1 MKQYIGITRDH
12 SISMQNIAH
21 LAMKDY
27 NEQIAAIKESAIRYG
42 IDTILSVV
50 SCSIRHGYGNTFNEF
65 DVQLS
70 SIGAVKRML
79 DYKTT
84 GNNTQLF
91 DSVNMLID
99 QFERVPDYNSPDVAF
114 SIQVLTDGGDN
125 ASKTSGRALG
135 ERIKRLQATDKWTIS
150 FRVPKGYASQ
160 LTRLGIPAGNILE
173 VDYNDERNIETA
185 TVLTKNAT
193 TALYVGRTKGI
204 RGSSS
209 FYADTSAV
217 STAQVKAELRNITKK
232 VKVIPVPA
240 AYDGYKIQDFV
251 EEKHGGYIL
260 GSAYYELSKR
270 EEVQDSKQ
278 IIVWDRKSGN
288 YYTGREARDLI
299 GIPHIGTVKLVPAQ
313 MPQFEIF
320 IQSMSVNRK
329 LVGGTKIVLFTG

>member
-1 MKQYIGITRDH
+1 MKQYIGISRDH
-12 SISMQNIAH
+12 SGSMQNIAN

-50 SCSIRHGYGNTFNEF
+50 SCSTATSGRTRNEF

-79 DYKTT
+79 QYSAT

-99 QFERVPDYNSPDVAF
+99 QFESVPDYNSDDVAF
-114 SIQVLTDGGDN
+114 SLMILTDGYDN
-125 ASKTSGRALG
+125 ASRTTTGTSLG

-150 FRVPKGYASQ
+150 FRVPMGYASR
-160 LTRLGIPAGNILE
+160 LTRVGIPAGNILV
-173 VDYNDERNIETA
+173 VDYNDEKNIETA
-185 TVLTKNAT
+185 TVLTKSAIAT
-193 TALYVGRTKGI
+193 SYQNRTRGI
-204 RGSSS
+204 RGSSA
-209 FYADTSAV
+209 FYADTSSV

-232 VKVIPVPA
+232 VKVIPVPV

-299 GIPHIGTVKLVPAQ
+299 GIPHLGTVKLVPAQ